1 MLSSTTSNAYPR
13 RTYTILAVVLKVTKL
28 VIFSFHPCPD
38 FQYELAEVVT
48 GTKPLS
54 DASDLESLMVG
65 QFQQPDPQRKW
76 REGKL
81 KSSFNYLLLDPRVTR
96 DLPSR

>member
-1 MLSSTTSNAYPR
+1 M
-13 RTYTILAVVLKVTKL
+13 VVFFLN
-28 VIFSFHPCPD
+28 SCHSD
-38 FQYELAEVVT
+38 FQYELAEILNE
-48 GTKPLS
+48 TKPLP
-54 DASDLESLMVG
+54 DVHDLEKQMVE
-65 QFQQPDPQRKW
+65 QFQEPDPKRKW